1 MSGESNMS
9 SVVRT
14 RYAPSP
20 TGYIHIGNL
29 RSALYEYLIARVNG
43 GRFIL
48 RIEDTDQERLVEGAV
63 DVIYRTLK
71 ICGLKYDE
79 GPDIGGPY
87 GPYIQSERKHLYLP
101 YAKELVRKGH
111 AYYCFCSKERLEALQ
126 NEYRE
131 RGEVFRYDRHCL
143 KLSEEEVRKKL
154 EAGEPYVIRQKMP
167 TEGTTTFYD
176 AVYGEIT
183 VNNSELEDQILIKSD
198 GYPTYNFANV
208 IDDHLMNITHVVRGS
223 EYLSSTPKYKLLY
236 EAFGWEVPVYVHLPL
251 IVKPDGS
258 KISKRKG
265 DATFEDLLA
274 EGYLPE
280 AIINYLALL
289 GWSPDS
295 NQEIFS
301 LAELEKV
308 FSIDRISKSPSVFDI
323 AKLRWFNGEYIRAM
337 SLEKFHEIALPW
349 IKKGLEKDLPTLP
362 IAKMIQPRTEV
373 LSEIPEKL
381 GFFNALADY
390 DLELYTN
397 KKMKTNPEL
406 SLSNLRAAAS
416 VLEGLTEWNEKNI
429 YESLTALA
437 EKLQVKTGQIFWP
450 VRIAVSGQL
459 VTPGGASEI
468 AEVLGKEETLRRI
481 NIGIEKLSSAV

>member
-1 MSGESNMS
+1 MS

-43 GRFIL
+43 GKFIL

-71 ICGLKYDE
+71 ICGLKHDE

-87 GPYIQSERKHLYLP
+87 GPYIQSERKNLYLP
-101 YAKELVRKGH
+101 YAEELVRKGH
-111 AYYCFCSKERLEALQ
+111 AYYCFCSKERLESLQ
-126 NEYRE
+126 KQYKD

-143 KLSEEEVRKKL
+143 GLSEEEVKRKL

-167 TEGTTTFYD
+167 TEGTTTFHD
-176 AVYGEIT
+176 VVYGEIT
-183 VNNSELEDQILIKSD
+183 VDNSELEDQILIKSD

-208 IDDHLMNITHVVRGS
+208 IDDHLMNITHVVRGC
-223 EYLSSTPKYKLLY
+223 EYLSSTPKYNLLY
-236 EAFGWEVPVYVHLPL
+236 QAFGWEIPTYIHLPL

-274 EGYLPE
+274 EGYLVE

-301 LAELEKV
+301 LAELEKI
-308 FSIDRISKSPSVFDI
+308 FSIERISKSPSVFDM

-337 SLEKFHEIALPW
+337 PLEAFHEIALPW

-362 IAKMIQPRTEV
+362 IARMIQPRTEV

-381 GFFNALADY
+381 GFFNHLVEY
-390 DLELYTN
+390 DLELYTH
-397 KKMKTNPEL
+397 KKMKTNPEN
-406 SLSNLRAAAS
+406 SLESLKAALP
-416 VLEGLTEWNEKNI
+416 VLENLSDWTEKGI
-429 YESLTALA
+429 YDALMALA
-437 EKLQVKTGQIFWP
+437 EQLGIKSGQMFWP
-450 VRIAVSGQL
+450 IRIAVSGQL
-459 VTPGGASEI
+459 VTPGGAVEI
-468 AEVLGKEETLRRI
+468 AEVLGKEETIRRI
-481 NIGIEKLSSAV
+481 KTGIERLSAAV

>member
-1 MSGESNMS
+1 MLNWK
-9 SVVRT
+9 
-14 RYAPSP
+14 
-20 TGYIHIGNL
+20 
-29 RSALYEYLIARVNG
+29 RS
-43 GRFIL
+43 
-48 RIEDTDQERLVEGAV
+48 
-63 DVIYRTLK
+63 
-71 ICGLKYDE
+71 
-79 GPDIGGPY
+79 
-87 GPYIQSERKHLYLP
+87 
-101 YAKELVRKGH
+101 
-111 AYYCFCSKERLEALQ
+111 
-126 NEYRE
+126 
-131 RGEVFRYDRHCL
+131 
-143 KLSEEEVRKKL
+143 
-154 EAGEPYVIRQKMP
+154 
-167 TEGTTTFYD
+167 
-176 AVYGEIT
+176 
-183 VNNSELEDQILIKSD
+183 
-198 GYPTYNFANV
+198 
-208 IDDHLMNITHVVRGS
+208 
-223 EYLSSTPKYKLLY
+223 
-236 EAFGWEVPVYVHLPL
+236 
-251 IVKPDGS
+251 
-258 KISKRKG
+258 
-265 DATFEDLLA
+265 
-274 EGYLPE
+274 
-280 AIINYLALL
+280 
-289 GWSPDS
+289 
-295 NQEIFS
+295 
-301 LAELEKV
+301 
-308 FSIDRISKSPSVFDI
+308 SIDRISKSPSVFDI

>member
-1 MSGESNMS
+1 MS
-9 SVVRT
+9 SIVRT

-43 GRFIL
+43 GKFIL
-48 RIEDTDQERLVEGAV
+48 RIEDTDQERYIEGAV

-71 ICGLKYDE
+71 LCGLKHDE

-87 GPYIQSERKHLYLP
+87 GPYIQSERKNLYLP
-101 YAKELVRKGH
+101 YAEELVRKGH
-111 AYYCFCSKERLEALQ
+111 AYYCFCSKERLESLQ
-126 NEYRE
+126 NRYKE

-143 KLSEEEVRKKL
+143 GLSEEEVKSRL

-167 TEGTTTFYD
+167 TEGTTTFHD
-176 AVYGEIT
+176 VVYGEIT
-183 VNNSELEDQILIKSD
+183 VENSELEDQILIKSD

-208 IDDHLMNITHVVRGS
+208 IDDHLMNITHVVRGC
-223 EYLSSTPKYKLLY
+223 EYLSSTPKYNLLY
-236 EAFGWEVPVYVHLPL
+236 QAFGWEIPTYVHLPL

-274 EGYLPE
+274 EGYLVE

-301 LAELEKV
+301 LAELEKI
-308 FSIDRISKSPSVFDI
+308 FSIERISKSPSVFDM

-337 SLEKFHEIALPW
+337 SLEDFHEIALPW

-381 GFFNALADY
+381 GFFNSLCEY
-390 DLELYTN
+390 DLELYTH
-397 KKMKTNPEL
+397 KKMKTNPEI
-406 SLSNLRAAAS
+406 SLKSLKAALP
-416 VLEGLTEWNEKNI
+416 VLENLSDWSEKSI
-429 YESLTALA
+429 YDALMALA
-437 EKLQVKTGQIFWP
+437 EEQELKSGQVFWP
-450 VRIAVSGQL
+450 LRIAVSGQL
-459 VTPGGASEI
+459 VTPGGAVEI
-468 AEVLGKEETLRRI
+468 AEVLGKEETIRRI
-481 NIGIEKLSSAV
+481 NIGIERLSAVV

>member
-1 MSGESNMS
+1 MS
-9 SVVRT
+9 SIVRT

-43 GRFIL
+43 GKFIL
-48 RIEDTDQERLVEGAV
+48 RIEDTDQERYIEGAV

-71 ICGLKYDE
+71 LCGLKHDE

-87 GPYIQSERKHLYLP
+87 GPYIQSERKNLYLP
-101 YAKELVRKGH
+101 YAEELVRKGH
-111 AYYCFCSKERLEALQ
+111 AYYCFCSKERLESLQ
-126 NEYRE
+126 NRYKE

-143 KLSEEEVRKKL
+143 GLSEEEVKRRL

-167 TEGTTTFYD
+167 TEGTTTFHD
-176 AVYGEIT
+176 VVYGEIT
-183 VNNSELEDQILIKSD
+183 VENSELEDQILIKSD

-208 IDDHLMNITHVVRGS
+208 IDDHLMNITHVVRGC
-223 EYLSSTPKYKLLY
+223 EYLSSTPKYNLLY
-236 EAFGWEVPVYVHLPL
+236 QAFGWEIPTYVHLPL

-274 EGYLPE
+274 EGYLVE

-301 LAELEKV
+301 LAELEKI
-308 FSIDRISKSPSVFDI
+308 FSIERISKSPSVFDM

-337 SLEKFHEIALPW
+337 SLEDFHEIALPW

-381 GFFNALADY
+381 GFFNSLCEY
-390 DLELYTN
+390 DLELYTH
-397 KKMKTNPEL
+397 KKMKTNPEI
-406 SLSNLRAAAS
+406 SLKSLKAALP
-416 VLEGLTEWNEKNI
+416 VLENLSDWSEKSI
-429 YESLTALA
+429 YDALMALA
-437 EKLQVKTGQIFWP
+437 EEQELKSGQVFWP
-450 VRIAVSGQL
+450 LRIAVSGQL
-459 VTPGGASEI
+459 VTPGGAVEI
-468 AEVLGKEETLRRI
+468 AEVLGKEETIRRI
-481 NIGIEKLSSAV
+481 NIGIERLSAVV

>member
-1 MSGESNMS
+1 MS
-9 SVVRT
+9 SIVRT

-43 GRFIL
+43 GKFIL
-48 RIEDTDQERLVEGAV
+48 RIEDTDQERYIEGAV

-71 ICGLKYDE
+71 LCGLKHDE

-87 GPYIQSERKHLYLP
+87 GPYIQSERKNLYLP
-101 YAKELVRKGH
+101 YAEELVKKGH
-111 AYYCFCSKERLEALQ
+111 AYYCFCSKERLESLQ
-126 NEYRE
+126 NRYKE

-143 KLSEEEVRKKL
+143 GLSEEEVKRRL

-167 TEGTTTFYD
+167 TEGTTTFHD
-176 AVYGEIT
+176 VVYGEIT
-183 VNNSELEDQILIKSD
+183 VENSELEDQILIKSD

-208 IDDHLMNITHVVRGS
+208 IDDHLMNITHVVRGC
-223 EYLSSTPKYKLLY
+223 EYLSSTPKYNLLY
-236 EAFGWEVPVYVHLPL
+236 QAFGWEIPTYVHLPL

-274 EGYLPE
+274 EGYLVE

-301 LAELEKV
+301 LAELEKI
-308 FSIDRISKSPSVFDI
+308 FSIERISKSPSVFDM

-337 SLEKFHEIALPW
+337 SLEDFHEIALPW

-381 GFFNALADY
+381 GFFNSLCEY
-390 DLELYTN
+390 DLELYTH
-397 KKMKTNPEL
+397 KKMKTNPEI
-406 SLSNLRAAAS
+406 SLKSLKAALP
-416 VLEGLTEWNEKNI
+416 VLENLSDWSEKSI
-429 YESLTALA
+429 YDALMALA
-437 EKLQVKTGQIFWP
+437 EEQELKSGQVFWP
-450 VRIAVSGQL
+450 LRIAVSGQL
-459 VTPGGASEI
+459 VTPGGAVEI
-468 AEVLGKEETLRRI
+468 AEVLGKEETIRRI
-481 NIGIEKLSSAV
+481 NIGIERLSAVV